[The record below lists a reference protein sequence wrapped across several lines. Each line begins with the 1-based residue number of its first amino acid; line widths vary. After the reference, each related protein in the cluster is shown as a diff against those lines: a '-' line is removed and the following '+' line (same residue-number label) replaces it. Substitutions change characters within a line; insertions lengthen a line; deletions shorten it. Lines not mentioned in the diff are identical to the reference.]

1 MEIDNNLAAIRR
13 RRGAA
18 AADLARAA
26 GISRQTIYAIEA
38 GSYVPNTA
46 VSLRLAR
53 ALEVSVDDLFR
64 LKEADAP
71 PAARTSEVEMIGG
84 DAGLRAGQPVELCRV
99 GKRTVGVAGSPLS
112 WRLPPADA
120 LVVRP
125 AGRRRHLVQL
135 IAGSEAAGRLLI
147 AGCDPAASVLARHLG
162 GAAVELVVAS
172 CNSSQSLQ
180 LLKRGLVH
188 IAGSHLG
195 DNLPAVGKLFPR
207 RAAAI
212 VSFARWE
219 EGLVVAHGNPK
230 GIRGVE
236 DLARK
241 DIRLINREPGA
252 GSRLL
257 LDRRLR
263 RLGLPGAKVQG
274 YGDVAYG
281 HLPAAWQVKLGQAD
295 CCLATGAAARVLG
308 LGFLPL
314 TSERYDLVIRR
325 EHMKLQAI
333 ERLMETLAAGSFRR
347 ELQALAGY
355 DASQAG
361 KIIDNCEATLP
372 AARQLHRRSP

>member
-71 PAARTSEVEMIGG
+71 PVARTSEVEMIGG

-172 CNSSQSLQ
+172 C
-180 LLKRGLVH
+180 
-188 IAGSHLG
+188 
-195 DNLPAVGKLFPR
+195 
-207 RAAAI
+207 
-212 VSFARWE
+212 
-219 EGLVVAHGNPK
+219 
-230 GIRGVE
+230 
-236 DLARK
+236 
-241 DIRLINREPGA
+241 
-252 GSRLL
+252 
-257 LDRRLR
+257 
-263 RLGLPGAKVQG
+263 
-274 YGDVAYG
+274 
-281 HLPAAWQVKLGQAD
+281 
-295 CCLATGAAARVLG
+295 
-308 LGFLPL
+308 
-314 TSERYDLVIRR
+314 
-325 EHMKLQAI
+325 
-333 ERLMETLAAGSFRR
+333 
-347 ELQALAGY
+347 
-355 DASQAG
+355 
-361 KIIDNCEATLP
+361 
-372 AARQLHRRSP
+372 